1 MKFIIPTKEESDE
14 KLLSRRS
21 FFSFAGKVSL
31 AAGVTAVTAGCD
43 GNISGGTGWVPE
55 QYNAKG
61 TFPVQVR
68 GRIPIDPNNVAICR
82 DDKKCILCGQC
93 VEVCE
98 KVQTVMGNYNLPL
111 IDSVPCIDCGQCTL
125 WCPTGAITEV
135 DDTDKVIRA
144 LLDPTLHVVVQ
155 TAPATRVALGEEFGM
170 KPGEDIELLQVA
182 ALRKLGFDK
191 VFDTNFSADLTIME
205 EATELLQRIQNNGVL
220 PQFTSCSP
228 GWVKFCEMFYPE
240 LIPNLS
246 SAKSPMTMLGSMI
259 KTYYAK
265 EQDIDPSKIV
275 SVAIMPCTAKK
286 SEAARPEMNGAS
298 VLWEKPDLRDVDIV
312 LTTRE
317 LARLIKSHNIDLTLL
332 QPANYD
338 RLMSE
343 YSGAGAIFGVTGG
356 VMEAAVRTSYY
367 FITGERPPE
376 PLFNLQPV
384 RGLEGIK
391 EAAVNIPSVGE
402 IRVAVCS
409 GMGNARPVLEAIQNG
424 EKAWHFVEFM
434 GCPGGCIAGGGQPRS
449 ALPPSDEIRALRMK
463 ALYSKDERATIRLSY
478 ENSEIQS
485 IYKQFLGEPCGE
497 RAHQLLHTHYQ
508 DRSIHFNKKKA

>member
-1 MKFIIPTKEESDE
+1 MKSLKSHEEQNEESR
-14 KLLSRRS
+14 LSRRS
-21 FFSFAGKVSL
+21 FCSLAGRIGV
-31 AAGVTAVTAGCD
+31 AAGVAAVTTGCD
-43 GNISGGTGWVPE
+43 GDISGGTGWVPQ

-82 DDKKCILCGQC
+82 DDQKCILCGQC

-98 KVQTVMGNYNLPL
+98 KVQTVMGNYDLPL
-111 IDSVPCIDCGQCTL
+111 IDTIPCIDCGQCTL

-135 DDTDKVIRA
+135 DDTDKVMKA
-144 LLDPTLHVVVQ
+144 LLDPELHVVVQ
-155 TAPATRVALGEEFGM
+155 TAPATRVALGEEFGL
-170 KPGEDIELLQVA
+170 KPGEDVELQQVA
-182 ALRKLGFDK
+182 ALRALGFDK
-191 VFDTNFSADLTIME
+191 IFDTNFSADLTIME
-205 EATELLQRIQNNGVL
+205 EATELVNRVTGQGVL

-240 LIPNLS
+240 FIPNIS

-265 EQDIDPSKIV
+265 ERNIDPAKIV

-286 SEAARPEMNGAS
+286 AEAARPEMNGS
-298 VLWEKPDLRDVDIV
+298 GVHLNNPKIRDIDIV

-317 LARLIKSHNIDLTLL
+317 LARLIKRHNINLTELE
-332 QPANYD
+332 PEPYD

-356 VMEAAVRTSYY
+356 VMEAAVRTAYY
-367 FITGERPPE
+367 LISGERPPE
-376 PLFNLQPV
+376 ALLDLQPI

-391 EAAVNIPSVGE
+391 EAAVNIPGAGE
-402 IRVAVCS
+402 VRVAVCS
-409 GMGNARPVLEAIQNG
+409 GMGNARPVLEAIRSG
-424 EKAWHFVEFM
+424 EKQWHFIEFM

-449 ALPPSDEIRALRMK
+449 ALPPSDAVRTARMQ
-463 ALYSKDERATIRLSY
+463 ALYSIDERATIRLSH
-478 ENSEIQS
+478 ENGEIKS
-485 IYKQFLGEPCGE
+485 IYQRFLGEPCGDL
-497 RAHQLLHTHYQ
+497 AHQLLHTHYQ
-508 DRSIHFNKKKA
+508 DRSMHLNKKKA